1 MAGGRR
7 QDAKAEAPVSRTST
21 RGSRRTSA
29 PGPVLKWAGGK
40 SQLLAQYDRWF
51 PRRFA
56 AYFEPFVGGAAVFF
70 HLLPSTV
77 RHRVRLADLN
87 EDLIEVYRTLQ
98 TDLEALI
105 QHLAEHAEKHSEEH
119 FYRVRSWTTEEL
131 APVERAARLIYLNKT
146 CYNGLYRVNSSGQF
160 NVPFGRYKNPS
171 ILVEPR
177 LRAAARALEG
187 VELAVEG
194 FESVLEH
201 AREGDLVYFDPP
213 YHPLSATSR
222 FTSYTRWDF
231 GEAEQVRLSEVFRE
245 LASRRVQVLLSNS
258 NSPLIHQLYQ
268 GFPIHLVRA
277 NRFINSKGDSRHA
290 IHEVLVCSFR

>member
-1 MAGGRR
+1 M
-7 QDAKAEAPVSRTST
+7 PRTST
-21 RGSRRTSA
+21 RASKRASA

-40 SQLLAQYDRWF
+40 SQLLVQYDRWF

-70 HLLPSTV
+70 HLLPATT
-77 RHRVRLADLN
+77 RHRVRLSDLN
-87 EDLIEVYRTLQ
+87 GDLIEVYRTLQ
-98 TDLEALI
+98 GDLEGLI
-105 QHLAEHAEKHSEEH
+105 HRLAEHAGQHSEEH
-119 FYRVRSWTTEEL
+119 FYRVRSWTPEDLE
-131 APVERAARLIYLNKT
+131 PVERAARTIYLNKT

-171 ILVEPR
+171 ILAEPR

-201 AREGDLVYFDPP
+201 ARKGDLVYFDPP
-213 YHPLSATSR
+213 YQPLSATSS
-222 FTSYTRWDF
+222 FTAYTRWNF
-231 GEAEQVRLSEVFRE
+231 GAAEQVRLAEVFRE
-245 LASRRVQVLLSNS
+245 LASRQVKVLLSNS
-258 NSPLIHQLYQ
+258 DSPLIHELYQ
-268 GFPIHLVRA
+268 GYPTHLVRA
-277 NRFINSKGDSRHA
+277 NRFINSKGDSRQA